1 MSKATIAD
9 IAREAGVSVTTV
21 SRFINGNYRKM
32 SPATRLRIQATV
44 NRLDYTPRASARQ
57 LRRGQSMIVGVIVGD
72 ISNVFS
78 SLLFKGIYNVLQPSG
93 YDIMLMNSNNSVDQ
107 EKDEIERLLS
117 QQVDGLIIQP
127 NACYF
132 EAYKSISTAHL
143 PLVMVDRLIGD
154 QPHQISQ
161 VASDNFDSCF
171 SLGSKLLSGPYRK
184 VVVLSRVLSQV
195 SAQTIR
201 AEGFERASQALK
213 KKYVRIEM
221 GDHDGSWLSKQIR
234 KEIADM
240 AEDGN
245 TGKTLLVSLMG
256 PLLFETLASLREL
269 GLVFP
274 RDLGLVSFDDWD
286 WSQYVENGIYLLEQ
300 DPKAM
305 GEQAASNL
313 CLQMKKAKAGR
324 DPYGVSKSYSLPVKN
339 VPAPSV

>member
-21 SRFINGNYRKM
+21 SRFINGNYQKM
-32 SPATRLRIQATV
+32 STTTRLRIEATV
-44 NRLDYTPRASARQ
+44 NRLHYTPRASARQ

-78 SLLFKGIYNVLQPSG
+78 SLLFKGIYNVLQPAG
-93 YDIMLMNSNNSVDQ
+93 YDVMLMNSNNSVLQ
-107 EKDEIERLLS
+107 EKDEIDRLLS

-127 NACYF
+127 DAYDF
-132 EAYKSISTAHL
+132 EAYKSVSTSHL
-143 PLVMVDRLIGD
+143 PLVMVDRKIED
-154 QPHQISQ
+154 QPHQISR
-161 VASDNFDSCF
+161 VTSDNFDSCF
-171 SLGSKLLSGPYRK
+171 SLGSKLLAGHYQK
-184 VVVLSRVLSQV
+184 VVVLSRVLSQI

-201 AEGFERASQALK
+201 AEGFARAAQALGR
-213 KKYVRIEM
+213 KYARIEM
-221 GDHDGSWLSKQIR
+221 GDHDRSWLSKQIR
-234 KEIADM
+234 REITGI
-240 AEDGN
+240 AEDG

-256 PLLFETLASLREL
+256 PLLFDALASLREL
-269 GLVFP
+269 RLVFP

-286 WSQYVENGIYLLEQ
+286 WSQYVGNGIYLLEQ
-300 DPKAM
+300 NPKAL

-313 CLQMKKAKAGR
+313 CLQMEEVRAGH